1 MTRLSRTL
9 LPALLALAALAPFG
23 RTAAAQE
30 IRSPLRYIEETQGL
44 SVFGGYLF
52 SSPTFALDDSTR
64 AELGPRSAP
73 LFGARYQVRVTGP
86 ITAMA
91 QFSFSPSE
99 RKLLLAEAANVDS
112 TAIRV
117 IDTGTTVSSPIGM
130 AEAGLTLHLTGPR
143 AYRGFAPYVG
153 VNAGVAAELGGTS
166 DEEREVP
173 EQERF
178 DFGPSF
184 AVGTRLGTDIF
195 VTRAAAV
202 RFELNGRLWRQS
214 VPAGFRNTNQSG
226 LSEWN
231 NASSVQVGAVLH
243 F

>member
-9 LPALLALAALAPFG
+9 LPALLVLAALAPLG

-30 IRSPLRYIEETQGL
+30 IDSPIRYIEETQGL
-44 SVFGGYLF
+44 SFHVGYLF
-52 SSPTFALDDSTR
+52 SDPRFALDDSTR
-64 AELGPRSAP
+64 AELGARSAP
-73 LFGARYQVRVTGP
+73 IFGARYQLRVTGP
-86 ITAMA
+86 ITGMVS
-91 QFSFSPSE
+91 FSFVPSE

-117 IDTGTTVSSPIGM
+117 IDTGTMVSSPIAL

-143 AYRGFAPYVG
+143 TYRGFAPFVG
-153 VNAGVAAELGGTS
+153 VNAGLATELGGTS
-166 DEEREVP
+166 DEEQEVP

-178 DFGPSF
+178 DFGPAF
-184 AVGTRLGTDIF
+184 AVGGRLGTDIF
-195 VTRAAAV
+195 VTRRAAV
-202 RFELNGRLWRQS
+202 RLELNGRLWRQS
-214 VPAGFRNTNQSG
+214 VPDGFRNINQSG